1 MKFTMIINKHIQAI
15 LIFLMVIIPLSV
27 QNQYPFQNQTLT
39 VEQRID
45 NIISLMTLD
54 EKIIC
59 LSTNPSVPRLGIK
72 GTAHVEGLHGL
83 AMGGPSNWGRRNPM
97 PTTIFPQA
105 YGMAETWDTSMMHLI
120 GQIEGYDVRYAF
132 QSKKFHRGGLVVRA
146 PNADIGRDPR

>member
-1 MKFTMIINKHIQAI
+1 MIINKHIQAI

-83 AMGGPSNWGRRNPM
+83 AMGDRKS
-97 PTTIFPQA
+97 
-105 YGMAETWDTSMMHLI
+105 
-120 GQIEGYDVRYAF
+120 
-132 QSKKFHRGGLVVRA
+132 VV
-146 PNADIGRDPR
+146 